1 MTQPSETSD
10 SAFQDLSPS
19 EARMIKAMS
28 SWSSTRI
35 LREHRHLVRLV
46 SKVRR
51 RLEQVVDDAP
61 RGWVPEHDFAVCFAA
76 VVGGGARLCDSYY
89 KREKANQHAGLTD
102 EELEIKIRRDLRIM
116 LEEAPLDELETIVRR
131 KRAELR
137 QTKAALGPVIDV
149 EAP

>member
-1 MTQPSETSD
+1 MV
-10 SAFQDLSPS
+10 
-19 EARMIKAMS
+19 KAMS

-46 SKVRR
+46 SKVRK

-89 KREKANQHAGLTD
+89 KREQKNQHAGLTD
-102 EELEIKIRRDLRIM
+102 EELEKKIQRDLRIM

-131 KRAELR
+131 KRMELRKGRAEL
-137 QTKAALGPVIDV
+137 AEPIDV
-149 EAP
+149 EAT

>member
-1 MTQPSETSD
+1 MV
-10 SAFQDLSPS
+10 
-19 EARMIKAMS
+19 KAMS

-46 SKVRR
+46 SKVRK

-89 KREKANQHAGLTD
+89 KREKANQFAGLTD
-102 EELEIKIRRDLRIM
+102 EQLESKIKRDLRIM
-116 LEEAPLDELETIVRR
+116 LEEADLDELETIVRR
-131 KRAELR
+131 KRMELR
-137 QTKAALGPVIDV
+137 QGKAKLPAGAVIDV
-149 EAP
+149 EEP